1 MKVGWR
7 AWVGGWRCGAWC
19 IATCSALLP
28 ARSEI
33 IAGPL
38 TSPVN
43 GHVYYLL
50 AEGSWQDAEAFAVR
64 LGGHLATV
72 RSEEEQAW
80 VFDRFGAWGGRFRS
94 LWMGLRRTSPGG
106 AFAWVSGEPLSYT
119 HWLPGQPDDSPV
131 TGGEGF
137 VHMLNTGNA
146 YGHPGGF
153 WNDLASPN
161 VVFHV
166 FNPVCG
172 VVELVPTHDP
182 VVDLAIAPDASGT
195 RLLATTPATTV
206 RLVWET
212 SPTLDPP
219 SWSVVAVQSDVAAR
233 TAWSRMV
240 DAGAGS
246 GFHRARAHDTPGFN
260 ARLDR
265 VVREVRGTY
274 PDAVLLEASPL
285 WSGTVTGL
293 PDSAGLRAV
302 LRVAAGTVIGEQ
314 SDPWGAPALSFR
326 AAPWLGSA
334 NLPWP
339 VAMNLEEAESALRMA
354 GFGNE
359 YKTVVLRQPVYPGM
373 TEPYFIF
380 GTPLHGFVF
389 VGTTTRRV
397 FVGQ

>member
-1 MKVGWR
+1 MRDGWR
-7 AWVGGWRCGAWC
+7 AWVRGWRHAAWC
-19 IATCSALLP
+19 IAACAGGLS

-50 AEGSWQDAEAFAVR
+50 GEGSWQDAEAFAAR

-80 VFDRFGAWGGRFRS
+80 VFDQFGAWGGRLRS
-94 LWMGLRRTSPGG
+94 LWIGLRRTSPGG
-106 AFAWVSGEPLSYT
+106 SFAWVSGEPIQYT
-119 HWLPGQPDDSPV
+119 HWLPGQPDNSPV
-131 TGGEGF
+131 TGGEGH
-137 VHMLNTGNA
+137 VHLLNTGNA

-166 FNPVCG
+166 FDPICG
-172 VVELVPTHDP
+172 VVELAPTRDP
-182 VVDLAIAPDASGT
+182 VVALAIASDASET

-219 SWSVVAVQSDVAAR
+219 SWNVVSVQTDLAAR
-233 TAWSRMV
+233 ATWSLAV
-240 DAGAGS
+240 DWGTGAG
-246 GFHRARAHDTPGFN
+246 FLRARAHDTPGFN
-260 ARLDR
+260 ARLDQVIR
-265 VVREVRGTY
+265 VVRATY
-274 PDAVLLEASPL
+274 PDAVLLEASPRL
-285 WSGTVTGL
+285 QGTVTGL

-302 LRVAAGTVIGEQ
+302 FRAAGGTVTGEQ
-314 SDPWGAPALSFR
+314 ADPWGAPAMSFR
-326 AAPWLGSA
+326 AAPWMGSA

-339 VAMNLEEAESALRMA
+339 VDMDLEEAESALRAA
-354 GFGNE
+354 GFGQD

-389 VGTTTRRV
+389 VGTSTRRV